1 MTTMSKLSKTIG
13 KFKLW
18 GILAAVVIVAGI
30 VIAAIFGFNTDA
42 ALSDSRTL
50 SVRLDSY
57 VTDDRTALIREV
69 CEEEIGGAGL
79 GDKYSMTS
87 EFSGTGCE
95 IVYAFSSSVDESAV
109 AAVKTAVE
117 NRLTEAT
124 GTQGNALYGA
134 YVYVTSNAETVSA
147 VLPEG
152 YIWRAV
158 LAGVVAVVLEFI
170 YVAVRYKLNMGI
182 AAAASTLAGTL
193 LTLAL
198 VALVR
203 IPVTASVAYVGAF
216 ALLFTTILSLFAFG
230 KMRADFK
237 TDEYKEKSAED
248 AIVSSLPAKG
258 ILLFCLVAAVVLVV
272 VGAIATAA
280 VRWFAIASLI
290 GVAAALY
297 SVLLFLPSLYLPL
310 KKASDKRAAARAR
323 YDYKSPREKKREAKA
338 AAETQPAADKAE

>member
-1 MTTMSKLSKTIG
+1 MSKLSKTIG

-248 AIVSSLPAKG
+248 AIVSSLPAK
-258 ILLFCLVAAVVLVV
+258 
-272 VGAIATAA
+272 
-280 VRWFAIASLI
+280 
-290 GVAAALY
+290 
-297 SVLLFLPSLYLPL
+297 
-310 KKASDKRAAARAR
+310 
-323 YDYKSPREKKREAKA
+323 
-338 AAETQPAADKAE
+338 

>member
-1 MTTMSKLSKTIG
+1 MSKLSKTIG

-152 YIWRAV
+152 ISGAPCWRASSPSFWN
-158 LAGVVAVVLEFI
+158 LSTSP
-170 YVAVRYKLNMGI
+170 VRYKLNMGI

-338 AAETQPAADKAE
+338 AAAAETQPAADKAE

>member
-182 AAAASTLAGTL
+182 AAAASHPCGDPADAG
-193 LTLAL
+193 ARR
-198 VALVR
+198 ARPHPRHGVR
-203 IPVTASVAYVGAF
+203 RLRGGVRAAVHDDSLPVRV
-216 ALLFTTILSLFAFG
+216 
-230 KMRADFK
+230 R
-237 TDEYKEKSAED
+237 ED
-248 AIVSSLPAKG
+248 ARRFQDGRI
-258 ILLFCLVAAVVLVV
+258 
-272 VGAIATAA
+272 
-280 VRWFAIASLI
+280 
-290 GVAAALY
+290 
-297 SVLLFLPSLYLPL
+297 
-310 KKASDKRAAARAR
+310 
-323 YDYKSPREKKREAKA
+323 
-338 AAETQPAADKAE
+338 